1 MLAGG
6 SAFQSER
13 RLLCALGLSDAV
25 PPKLSL
31 VTL

>member
-6 SAFQSER
+6 STFQSER
-13 RLLCALGLSDAV
+13 RPFCALGLSDTD

-31 VTL
+31 VML